1 MGSSV
6 VAALVVMIIASV
18 GVIGLR
24 RFAAT
29 SDAGRHQLG
38 LIAAIFFVLFCTT
51 LLDEHHNYVT
61 KWDVSIVD
69 LLRQTT
75 MLSLIAL
82 GAAVVIIAGGID
94 LSAGSVIAFSASI
107 CATFMVLLAP
117 EAVNQSLPVGTWVI
131 IASIVGT
138 LIIGVLIGSLHAWLI
153 TEVGLPPFVATLGT
167 LVGLRSLSR
176 AIVENVTQSM
186 LGGART
192 QINIADKSFRE
203 LSGAMSGT
211 VWNLTILVA
220 IFAVILWLLLSKTVT
235 GRHLYA
241 LGGNEQA
248 ARLSGI
254 QTNRMKW
261 LAYCISSFLSSV
273 AGVLY
278 VSQLSVADP
287 QTLARGYELNAIAA
301 SVVGG
306 CSLQGGLGTIQGT
319 LLGALFLRVVI
330 DGVAKIIKTGADV
343 YEGLI
348 VGVLVVFAVT
358 FTKTSEAMS
367 STRRK
372 LFSGPLGWVTIVNL
386 TLLAGVMMALLGAKL
401 LRGRVQMDAAW
412 LALIAA
418 TSTLFLL
425 LILRSETSPQRKR
438 SWGIT
443 WAIATIAAA
452 IGLDMNYPQ
461 FQRGAAVAIARN
473 VGGSVTQ
480 NDDGGI
486 VVDLAGSRC
495 TDTELKRLLQRV
507 KYFSNLTEIRL
518 NNTEITDSGLDAIG
532 KAFQDMKSLKR
543 VDTTGSK
550 VSENGVVKLQR
561 TLSGL
566 KVLP

>member
-1 MGSSV
+1 MDASV
-6 VAALVVMIIASV
+6 VVALMAMVMIAV

-24 RFAAT
+24 RFVAVGD
-29 SDAGRHQLG
+29 SQRHQLG
-38 LIAAIFFVLFCTT
+38 LVAAIFVVMFCTT
-51 LLDEHHNYVT
+51 LLDEHHNYVV
-61 KWDVSIVD
+61 KWNVSLVD

-75 MLSLIAL
+75 MLSLISL

-107 CATFMVLLAP
+107 CATLMVLLAP
-117 EAVNQSLPVGTWVI
+117 DAVNQSLPLGTGVI
-131 IASIVGT
+131 AISIAGT
-138 LIIGVLIGSLHAWLI
+138 LIVGLLIGSLHAWLI

-186 LGGART
+186 LGGAKT
-192 QINIADKSFRE
+192 QINVADKSFRE

-220 IFAVILWLLLSKTVT
+220 IIAVVLWLLLSKTIT

-261 LAYCISSFLSSV
+261 LAYCISSLLSSV
-273 AGVLY
+273 AGILY

-306 CSLQGGLGTIQGT
+306 CSLQGGLGTIPGT

-358 FTKTSEAMS
+358 FTKS
-367 STRRK
+367 SDALSARRK

-386 TLLAGVMMALLGAKL
+386 TLLAAVMMALLGAKL
-401 LRGRVQMDAAW
+401 VRGRVQMDASW
-412 LALIAA
+412 LAVIAA
-418 TSTLFLL
+418 ASTLCLL
-425 LILRSETSPQRKR
+425 LIIRSDWVAGTKR
-438 SWGIT
+438 LSGIA
-443 WAIATIAAA
+443 WAVVTLVAA
-452 IGLDMNYPQ
+452 IGLDVNYPKI
-461 FQRGAAVAIARN
+461 QRGFAVSN
-473 VGGSVTQ
+473 VSALHGSISQ

-486 VVDLAGSRC
+486 VVDLAGSHC
-495 TDTELKRLLQRV
+495 TDADLKRLLPRLKFFNNV
-507 KYFSNLTEIRL
+507 TELRL
-518 NNTEITDSGLDAIG
+518 NDTAVTDGGLDAVG
-532 KAFQDMKSLKR
+532 KAFQDARSLRKL
-543 VDTTGSK
+543 TTGKSD
-550 VSENGVVKLQR
+550 VTRNGLLKLQR
-561 TLSGL
+561 TLGDVEVSE
-566 KVLP
+566 